1 MGLCLCGWVC
11 VRLCLCGWMCVGLCL
26 CGIVFVGG
34 YVCVGGFVWLV
45 FVWVGVSEVCV
56 CVGLC
61 LCECQKV
68 DCVWVVFV

>member
-1 MGLCLCGWVC
+1 M
-11 VRLCLCGWMCVGLCL
+11 
-26 CGIVFVGG
+26 GG
-34 YVCVGGFVWLV
+34 YVCVGG